1 MYPYIQAKCTEDAKI
16 YAVIS
21 YGLSSNTYIIE
32 SHGETAI
39 IDVGYG
45 PPHSNIIETL
55 KELKI
60 STEDVGKVLITH
72 RHRDHTRDI
81 KRLMEGNDDVKI
93 YIHKND
99 RDIVVES
106 LKIGKDRVY
115 TLYGDEE
122 VNVGKAKIKVIHTPG
137 HTSGSICFQYH
148 ETLFTGDL
156 VFANGEYGRTDLPTG
171 NHRELVKSL
180 EKILTLN
187 INSMLPGHGEIL
199 LKEAKSHIK
208 LALKNAMRKQTM
220 KRENN

>member
-1 MYPYIQAKCTEDAKI
+1 MYPYIQAKSTEDLKI

-55 KELKI
+55 GELKM
-60 STEDVGKVLITH
+60 STEDVRKVLITH

-81 KRLMEGNDDVKI
+81 KRLLEENDNMKI
-93 YIHKND
+93 YIHRND
-99 RDIVVES
+99 RDIVMEN
-106 LKIGKDRVY
+106 LKIGKDRIY
-115 TLYGDEE
+115 TLYGDEN

-137 HTSGSICFQYH
+137 HTSGSICFQCS
-148 ETLFTGDL
+148 EIIFTGDL

-171 NHRELVKSL
+171 NHKELIKSL
-180 EKILTLN
+180 ERILTLN
-187 INSMLPGHGEIL
+187 INAMLPGHGEIIF
-199 LKEAKSHIK
+199 KEARSHIK
-208 LALKNAMRKQTM
+208 LALKNAMRKQAT
-220 KRENN
+220 KHDNN